1 MTNLQTEE
9 KITEEEIRSLSHEE
23 LIQAVIRMTEVRYYW
38 TEEGDLLVPREVAE
52 AFRDKE
58 EPKQSMNVLNGMKT
72 TVRFY

>member
-23 LIQAVIRMTEVRYYW
+23 LIQAVIRMTEVNYYW
-38 TEEGDLLVPREVAE
+38 TDEGDLLVAEV
-52 AFRDKE
+52 FRDKE
-58 EPKQSMNVLNGMKT
+58 EPKQSMSVLTGMKT